1 MCIGLITTL
10 KGTFQNVYF
19 IFVIFR
25 TIFCPFRIEKRK
37 RHLTSDS
44 DLTKDYPKEND
55 SSRYDEGILLLYQA
69 KFWVDFTSLP
79 VNLGIDML
87 SYENVMFVVH

>member
-55 SSRYDEGILLLYQA
+55 SSRYDNDN
-69 KFWVDFTSLP
+69 VTLP
-79 VNLGIDML
+79 SKGLISPPFL
-87 SYENVMFVVH
+87 SI